1 MKCLVCHQEIIINR
15 FHDFLSL
22 NPLEL
27 CDRCE
32 SSFIQK
38 KGPVLF
44 EDNDW
49 LQQVIARL
57 EKGDM
62 ILIKLFLSFFERE
75 AKRQLKTQDQVTV
88 LEFNTRGPYP
98 WFSILMEQVKQK
110 LPSSTTLLLVSAEKA
125 NSQTIRLY

>member
-1 MKCLVCHQEIIINR
+1 MNCLVCHEEITINR
-15 FHDFLSL
+15 FHDFLSPK
-22 NPLEL
+22 PLDLCAHCEL
-27 CDRCE
+27 
-32 SSFIQK
+32 SFSK
-38 KGPVLF
+38 KRGPILF

-57 EKGDM
+57 EKGDI
-62 ILIKLFLSFFERE
+62 ILIKLFLSSFERE
-75 AKRQLKTQDQVTV
+75 AKRQLKTQDQAMV
-88 LEFNTRGPYP
+88 LEFKTRGPYP